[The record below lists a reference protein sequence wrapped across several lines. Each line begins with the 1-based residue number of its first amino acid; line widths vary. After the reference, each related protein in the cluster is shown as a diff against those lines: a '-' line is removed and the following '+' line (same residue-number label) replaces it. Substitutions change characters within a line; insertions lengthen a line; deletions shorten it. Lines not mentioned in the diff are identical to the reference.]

1 MAERTFQDM
10 EEEYLK
16 SLIPKH
22 VLNAVEMQK
31 SKERIWKSIQNTT
44 SDSES

>member
-1 MAERTFQDM
+1 MTKRTFQDM
-10 EEEYLK
+10 EEEFLK

-31 SKERIWKSIQNTT
+31 AKERIWKRIQNTI
-44 SDSES
+44 SNSES

>member
-1 MAERTFQDM
+1 MTKRTFQDM
-10 EEEYLK
+10 EEEFLK

-31 SKERIWKSIQNTT
+31 AKERIWKSIQNTT

>member
-1 MAERTFQDM
+1 MVERTFQDM

-16 SLIPKH
+16 SLLPKH

-31 SKERIWKSIQNTT
+31 AKERIWKRIQNTT

>member
-1 MAERTFQDM
+1 MTKRTFQDM
-10 EEEYLK
+10 EEEFLK

-31 SKERIWKSIQNTT
+31 AKERICKRIQNTT

>member
-1 MAERTFQDM
+1 MTERTFQDM

-16 SLIPKH
+16 SLLPKH

-31 SKERIWKSIQNTT
+31 AKERIWKRIQNTT

>member
-1 MAERTFQDM
+1 M
-10 EEEYLK
+10 EEEFQK

-31 SKERIWKSIQNTT
+31 AKERIWKRIQNTI

>member
-1 MAERTFQDM
+1 MAKRTFQDM
-10 EEEYLK
+10 EEEFLK

-22 VLNAVEMQK
+22 VLHAVEMQK
-31 SKERIWKSIQNTT
+31 AKERIWKRILNTT

>member
-1 MAERTFQDM
+1 MAERKFQDM
-10 EEEYLK
+10 EEEFLK

-31 SKERIWKSIQNTT
+31 AKERIWKRIQNTT
-44 SDSES
+44 SNSES

>member
-1 MAERTFQDM
+1 MTKRTFQDM
-10 EEEYLK
+10 EEEFLK

-31 SKERIWKSIQNTT
+31 TKERIWKRIQNTT
-44 SDSES
+44 SNSES